1 MAEFLEEQLARIR
14 RLTERMAQV
23 SSQTAELSEMIA
35 QERAALRQSPLQEVR
50 DYRTYSK
57 ESIAWESSR
66 PSTVRDS
73 SRRRRRR

>member
-14 RLTERMAQV
+14 RLTDRMTQV
-23 SSQTAELSEMIA
+23 SSQTAELSEVIA

-50 DYRTYSK
+50 DYRTYSG
-57 ESIAWESSR
+57 ESIRSESSR
-66 PSTVRDS
+66 LSTARES